1 MRISRGTPEARS
13 RLCICRASFLMTFV
27 MSGMPHWLPAQ
38 HHGSKASILWHSAF
52 FTVQLSHPYLTT
64 EVQEEPRDR
73 SGPQSPRRKALLHPE
88 PLGGPSA
95 EPRPHLMGAEPRTGR
110 QSRCQRTAGPER
122 AAMGRV
128 TTQQFPVGLC
138 VCVHMRACVR
148 EVALK
153 SCI

>member
-1 MRISRGTPEARS
+1 MRVRAPDYYGACLLGGKAGKVDLGEVVRERGGDREPATLGEQEA
-13 RLCICRASFLMTFV
+13 
-27 MSGMPHWLPAQ
+27 
-38 HHGSKASILWHSAF
+38 SA
-52 FTVQLSHPYLTT
+52 

-138 VCVHMRACVR
+138 VCVHMHACVHMRACVSS
-148 EVALK
+148 VAPGM
-153 SCI
+153 SDS